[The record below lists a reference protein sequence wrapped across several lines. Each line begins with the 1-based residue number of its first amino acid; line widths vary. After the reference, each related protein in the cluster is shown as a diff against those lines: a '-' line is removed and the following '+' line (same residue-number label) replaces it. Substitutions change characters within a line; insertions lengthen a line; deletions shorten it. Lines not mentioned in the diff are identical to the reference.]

1 MAERT
6 FVRSA
11 GEMKANARRLSDELL
26 TQGDLAVADEI
37 LSTDCQH
44 HTPCGIGP
52 GVAGVK
58 QWVREFPRAFPDL
71 HAIVE
76 AEIAEGDMVV
86 QRLTLSGTHRGEYC
100 NLPPTWPTHQ
110 MAGCVAIQRLGCDG
124 KVVEQWATW
133 DRLGV
138 LRQFG

>member
-1 MAERT
+1 MAKRT
-6 FVRSA
+6 FAQSA

-37 LSTDCQH
+37 LSTDCRH

-58 QWVREFPRAFPDL
+58 QWVRELRRAFPDL

-100 NLPPTWPTHQ
+100 NLPPTGRRTSWQ
-110 MAGCVAIQRLGCDG
+110 LVAIQRLGCDG

-138 LRQFG
+138 LRRFG

>member
-58 QWVREFPRAFPDL
+58 QWVRELRRAFPDL

-100 NLPPTWPTHQ
+100 NLPPTGRRTRWQ
-110 MAGCVAIQRLGCDG
+110 LVAIQRLGCDG